1 MYDKKF
7 INKTEDITIQIRN
20 FFNDS
25 TIKKTNVFLKKKDGD
40 WNQFCAAL
48 DTIEDTCL
56 AIQDFK
62 KDPND
67 LFIKN
72 PYLATYGILQAL
84 FIQQDAVNYLKISLF
99 GKDKKIDWGN
109 KKYIELAKIRQVRN
123 ETIGHPVKTQQKGKK
138 STYANDEIT
147 SCTIDR
153 SSLTKEGF
161 RYMLWM
167 QSKTES
173 KTINFS
179 EIIELQNKY
188 LSIELETI
196 MKELQKE
203 EKQHK
208 SKFKGEKLEELLD
221 KPSLYQV
228 NLIYGFQW
236 DDHLAWPSFDHYHE
250 IYKKIRKG
258 LEYRYGK
265 FGETIRIPGTHEVIK
280 KLDFVF
286 SKIEVFKNTQKFENY
301 ELEVYI
307 DALDAGLNELKTHLK
322 ETDKEFEI

>member
-1 MYDKKF
+1 MNNERLKVDGQS
-7 INKTEDITIQIRN
+7 TQIRI

-56 AIQDFK
+56 AIQNFQQDL
-62 KDPND
+62 ND

-84 FIQQDAVNYLKISLF
+84 FIQQDAVSYLKISLF
-99 GKDKKIDWGN
+99 GNNKKIDWNN
-109 KKYIELAKIRQVRN
+109 KKYAELAKIRQIRN
-123 ETIGHPVKTQQKGKK
+123 ETIGHPVKTERKGRE
-138 STYANDEIT
+138 STYANDEVT
-147 SCTIDR
+147 SCMIDR
-153 SSLTKEGF
+153 SSLTKDGF
-161 RYMLWM
+161 RYMLYM
-167 QSKTES
+167 HSKTES
-173 KTINFS
+173 KTIKFS
-179 EIIELQNKY
+179 EIIELQDKY
-188 LSIELETI
+188 LGFELETV

-208 SKFKGEKLEELLD
+208 AKFKGEKISELLN
-221 KPSLYQV
+221 KPSLYQI
-228 NLIYGFQW
+228 NMIYGFQW
-236 DDHLAWPSFDHYHE
+236 NDHLAWPSFDHYHE

-258 LEYRYGK
+258 LEERYGK

-286 SKIEVFKNTQKFENY
+286 SKIEGFKNARKFENY

-307 DALDAGLNELKTHLK
+307 DALDGGLNELKTHLA
-322 ETDKEFEI
+322 ETDKEFEV